1 MTNKKVGATI
11 LVIGLLLF
19 GTLLGYNYKLNR
31 ESAINGCNP
40 NAQCVKVSSLL
51 SITNIF
57 IGIIFSLISLGF
69 YLIFFTRGEEML
81 LKKIEEKNKQLNKED
96 KFDIMLKALTKE
108 EQEVMKLAKEEE
120 GITQAM
126 MRIKTN
132 RSKTK
137 LSFGLSDLEK
147 KELIKKE
154 IAGKTN
160 KIYLK
165 HSF

>member
-1 MTNKKVGATI
+1 
-11 LVIGLLLF
+11 
-19 GTLLGYNYKLNR
+19 
-31 ESAINGCNP
+31 
-40 NAQCVKVSSLL
+40 
-51 SITNIF
+51 
-57 IGIIFSLISLGF
+57 
-69 YLIFFTRGEEML
+69 
-81 LKKIEEKNKQLNKED
+81 
-96 KFDIMLKALTKE
+96 MLKALTKE

-132 RSKTK
+132 MSKTK
-137 LSFGLSDLEK
+137 LSFVLSDLEK